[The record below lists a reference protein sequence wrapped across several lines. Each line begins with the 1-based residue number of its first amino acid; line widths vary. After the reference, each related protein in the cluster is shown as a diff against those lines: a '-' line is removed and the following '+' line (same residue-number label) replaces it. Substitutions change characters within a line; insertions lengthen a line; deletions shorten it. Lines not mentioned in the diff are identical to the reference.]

1 MFTGGGETA
10 PRGGGED
17 PTGETGVEREAPG
30 HDPPGDDPHR
40 QDGVPAGRQRHYK
53 GAARRHERYGNCRGS
68 INKGTEI
75 VGEDKQQRYR
85 NCTESINKG
94 TEIVGGG

>member
-40 QDGVPAGRQRHYK
+40 QDGVPASRQ
-53 GAARRHERYGNCRGS
+53 
-68 INKGTEI
+68 
-75 VGEDKQQRYR
+75 
-85 NCTESINKG
+85 
-94 TEIVGGG
+94 

>member
-75 VGEDKQQRYR
+75 VGGGKTKVRK
-85 NCTESINKG
+85 N
-94 TEIVGGG
+94 VGGGCTK